1 MTNAMIP
8 YDKGEQP
15 GHDRPPAAGKA
26 SVAGIKQVE
35 LDGSE
40 FVLYTTRN
48 SGDQVLLSVMWSL
61 LLVISLVLLA
71 LGLFALDW
79 SIRLILAAGFALC
92 SLVICG
98 QLYRFYKWDRDRY
111 IVLTDKN
118 IYTNVLYHGAI
129 KLPPTV
135 ISVVKIGRMDTRF
148 RLRRGHSVVLE
159 LPAKG
164 GATVDCELRFPRAEE
179 FHNFV
184 DIFKDARS
192 GREPQ

>member
-8 YDKGEQP
+8 YDKGEKP
-15 GHDRPPAAGKA
+15 GADRPTAAGKA
-26 SVAGIKQVE
+26 SVAGIGQVE
-35 LDGSE
+35 LDGRE

-71 LGLFALDW
+71 LGMFALDW

-98 QLYRFYKWDRDRY
+98 QLYRYYKWDRDRY

-129 KLPPTV
+129 KLPPAV
-135 ISVVKIGRMDTRF
+135 ISVDKIGKMDARF
-148 RLRRGHSVVLE
+148 RLGRGHSVIFSL
-159 LPAKG
+159 KG
-164 GATVDCELRFPRAEE
+164 KEDAVDCELRFPRAEE

-184 DIFKDARS
+184 DIFEDARN
-192 GREPQ
+192 GRKAR